1 MKVGLIGAG
10 RQGRRR
16 APAVYGV
23 EGCELAVVADVEG
36 AEGLAR
42 EMGCQAVERWEEVVE
57 RPDIE
62 SIIVCTPPNLHAAIA
77 MAAMRAGKHVLCEK
91 PLARTVG
98 EAEEMVREAEER
110 DVALKCGFNLR
121 HHPGVQQA
129 RAWLYE
135 GRLGEPMFARC
146 RYGLGGRPGF
156 EREWRARPEVSGG
169 GQLMDQGVHALDLCR
184 WFLGDFA
191 SVSATLTTA
200 YWEIEPLEDNAF
212 VTLSTA
218 RGQVASLHVSQT
230 QWRNLFCLEVYGR
243 DGYAQVEGLGGG
255 YGVERAT
262 LGRREACGPFL
273 EEAIEYRGE
282 DVSWRE
288 EWREFVSAIGEERPP
303 LGSGRDGL
311 EALRLAAAAY
321 RSHERGQR
329 VAVRG

>member
-1 MKVGLIGAG
+1 MRVALVGAG

-23 EGCELAVVADVEG
+23 EGCELAVVADIEG

-42 EMGCQAVERWEEVVE
+42 EMGCEAVERWEEAVE

-62 SIIVCTPPNLHAAIA
+62 SIIVCTPPHLHSAIA
-77 MAAMRAGKHVLCEK
+77 VAAMRAGKHVLCEK
-91 PLARTVG
+91 PLARTVA
-98 EAEEMVREAEER
+98 EAEEMVRASEEQG
-110 DVALKCGFNLR
+110 VVLKCGFNLR

-135 GRLGEPMFARC
+135 GRLGEPIFARL
-146 RYGLGGRPGF
+146 RYGVGGRPGF
-156 EREWRARPEVSGG
+156 EQEWRARAEVSGG

-184 WFLGDFA
+184 WFLGEFA
-191 SVSATLTTA
+191 SVSATLTTG

-218 RGQVASLHVSQT
+218 RGRVASVHASQT
-230 QWRNLFCLEVYGR
+230 QWRNLFSLEVYGR
-243 DGYAQVEGLGGG
+243 EGYAQVDGLGGG
-255 YGVERAT
+255 YGTERAA
-262 LGRREACGPFL
+262 LGRRDPCGPFR

-288 EWREFVSAIGEERPP
+288 EWREFVSAVREERAP

-321 RSHERGQR
+321 RSNESGRT
-329 VAVRG
+329 VAV